1 MPIHGQCPGCG
12 RKFQAPD
19 ELSGKRVKC
28 PNCSAVIDLRSTDQ
42 ERAVRQSTPVE
53 EGSPTPTAPEQPR
66 QQKAQWY
73 VKTADGEQ
81 LGPMGKVRLDG
92 LVAEGRLD
100 GFCHL
105 RREDWPQWKWA
116 EAVYSQFALPAE
128 AEAKAGGKNTPTE
141 IDVPTVVPDAE
152 SRLHP
157 CPDCGKM
164 VSKRAGQCPD
174 CGCPLGSPD
183 DQAAAEAAEAAGYQA
198 DDTSS
203 VAGSSQER
211 SRAKRRQVGLVIA
224 GAVCAMLLMIVL
236 AAIVGWQLW
245 RKSNRALDDAVESLA
260 TELTAQDDL
269 PQEGTVQQDRK
280 AEDTSDMAA
289 TPEEMQQCIEETA
302 AAAAKQIDGLYRK
315 VHLLDA
321 LRAKSQQGMDLLQSL
336 AEGNLD
342 NIPEAEPGAAGE
354 ARDTSYQSQYK
365 PLYVECLAYL
375 RKNLSAGELDRSKVR
390 ELAKH
395 WAEAKRAPLEQ
406 ELTPLLEEQL
416 GF

>member
-19 ELSGKRVKC
+19 KLSGKRVKC
-28 PNCSAVIDLRSTDQ
+28 PNCSAEIQLGHGDQ
-42 ERAVRQSTPVE
+42 QRAVRQSTSGE
-53 EGSPTPTAPEQPR
+53 EASPTPTPPEQPS
-66 QQKAQWY
+66 QKKAQWY
-73 VKTADGEQ
+73 VKTAAGEQ
-81 LGPMGKVRLDG
+81 LGPMGKAQVDA

-105 RREDWPQWKWA
+105 RREDWQQWKWA
-116 EAVYSQFALPAE
+116 EAVYPQFALPAE
-128 AEAKAGGKNTPTE
+128 SEAKAAAKDAPTE
-141 IDVPTVVPDAE
+141 IDVPTVVPDTE
-152 SRLHP
+152 SRLRP

-183 DQAAAEAAEAAGYQA
+183 DQAAAEAAEATGYQA

-224 GAVCAMLLMIVL
+224 GAGSAMLLMIVL

-245 RKSNRALDDAVESLA
+245 RKSTRALDDAVESLA

-269 PQEGTVQQDRK
+269 PQERTVQQDRK
-280 AEDTSDMAA
+280 AEETSDMAA
-289 TPEEMQQCIEETA
+289 TPEEMQQCIEQTA

-315 VHLLDA
+315 VHLFDA

-342 NIPEAEPGAAGE
+342 NLPEAEPE
-354 ARDTSYQSQYK
+354 DDSYQSQYK
-365 PLYVECLAYL
+365 PLYDECLPYI

-390 ELAKH
+390 DLADR
-395 WAEAKRAPLEQ
+395 WADSKRGPLEE
-406 ELTPLLEEQL
+406 ELEKQLQKQL
-416 GF
+416 GL